1 MPLSQ
6 DSRLSAE
13 LSSSATPEIVIL
25 RALLENETRYVS
37 GSDIARSLDMSRVAV
52 WQYMEKLRAQGF
64 NFEAVRARGYRL
76 TGRPSVINQ
85 SLIEAY
91 LSARNLTF
99 GLECVDEVD
108 STNDEAMRHLAT
120 GRATPFVV
128 IAKRQTRGRGRFGR
142 TWQSEADGNLYA
154 SFAFRPQVAPERM
167 QTFTLWMGINV
178 CEVVANSTRGRPG
191 VKWPN
196 DILFD
201 GDKAGGMLTE
211 ARMDSDQI
219 RDLVFGLGLN
229 INHAPEALPETQ
241 LRRATSLAQQTQA
254 PLDIN
259 KFTAA
264 LIGRVLDAY
273 DQFVSGD
280 YLTSFADRWN
290 ACDLLREKSV
300 SLAHGDRTIQGT
312 ALGID
317 NEGSLIVRTEKGK
330 TERFRAGEVTMHKA

>member
-1 MPLSQ
+1 MLLSH
-6 DSRLSAE
+6 DSRLSGAAAPM
-13 LSSSATPEIVIL
+13 STPEIVIL
-25 RALLENETRYVS
+25 RALLENEAQYVS
-37 GSDIARSLDMSRVAV
+37 GSDIARTLDMSRVAV

-76 TGRPSVINQ
+76 TGRPNVINR

-91 LSARNLTF
+91 LSARNLSF
-99 GLECVDEVD
+99 GLECVDEID
-108 STNDEAMRHLAT
+108 STNDEAMRQLAT
-120 GRATPFVV
+120 GRSTPFVV

-142 TWQSEADGNLYA
+142 TWHSEADGNLYA
-154 SFAFRPQVAPERM
+154 SFAFRPQVPPERM

-178 CEVVANSTRGRPG
+178 CEVVANSTRGNPG

-201 GDKAGGMLTE
+201 GQKAGGMLTE
-211 ARMDSDQI
+211 ARMDADQI

-229 INHAPEALPETQ
+229 INHAPEALPESPA
-241 LRRATSLAQQTQA
+241 RRATSLAEQTRA
-254 PLDIN
+254 ALDIN

-273 DQFVSGD
+273 DQFVSGE
-280 YLTSFADRWN
+280 YLTSFADRWH
-290 ACDLLREKSV
+290 ACDVLRDQPV
-300 SLAHGDRTIQGT
+300 SLVHGPRTIKGT

-317 NEGSLIVRTEKGK
+317 DEGSLIVRTDKGK
-330 TERFRAGEVTMHKA
+330 TERFRAGEVTMQKV